1 MKEKGYDVQVLAE
14 KEILARML
22 AGGINI
28 GSWASGQIKTMVR
41 RGDAILLPENEYRQW
56 FETLPEAR
64 KQELIEK
71 WGPPPGDLMVYSF
84 QGEKQIVLP
93 VIKLGNVILAP
104 QPQRADI
111 SKVIESFHDKAVPPP
126 HQYVA
131 FYLWLKRQY
140 GADALVHL
148 GTHGTHEWL
157 PGKEQGLA
165 ATDWPLLLA
174 QDMPIVYPYIMDNV
188 GEGMQAKRRGEAVL
202 ISYLTPP
209 LLAGGLYG
217 ELSSLHDT
225 IHHYFDAVGETIK
238 DQYRRTILEKVRE
251 LSIDKDME
259 LDVDK
264 INDFDKFIEQL
275 HLKMHEIERQRVP
288 IGLHTLGVVPEPPL
302 VAATVQEILGE
313 DYKAL
318 VQKLIQGQITG
329 LSRQET
335 EELQD
340 LKAKELLQLTLVE
353 KIDPVAAQLR
363 VTGKNVENMTVML
376 KTARQHYDAFYKS
389 DEMAALLAALDG
401 RFVRPGP
408 GGDPIRNPM
417 ALPTGRNLIA
427 IDPSTMPT
435 RLHGKREKS

>member
-1 MKEKGYDVQVLAE
+1 MELMHWSLWERMVPMNGC
-14 KEILARML
+14 LAR
-22 AGGINI
+22 
-28 GSWASGQIKTMVR
+28 SRDCS
-41 RGDAILLPENEYRQW
+41 D
-56 FETLPEAR
+56 
-64 KQELIEK
+64 
-71 WGPPPGDLMVYSF
+71 
-84 QGEKQIVLP
+84 
-93 VIKLGNVILAP
+93 
-104 QPQRADI
+104 
-111 SKVIESFHDKAVPPP
+111 
-126 HQYVA
+126 
-131 FYLWLKRQY
+131 
-140 GADALVHL
+140 
-148 GTHGTHEWL
+148 
-157 PGKEQGLA
+157 GLA
-165 ATDWPLLLA
+165 LLLA

-259 LDVDK
+259 LDVAK

-353 KIDPVAAQLR
+353 KIDPV
-363 VTGKNVENMTVML
+363 
-376 KTARQHYDAFYKS
+376 
-389 DEMAALLAALDG
+389 
-401 RFVRPGP
+401 
-408 GGDPIRNPM
+408 
-417 ALPTGRNLIA
+417 
-427 IDPSTMPT
+427 
-435 RLHGKREKS
+435 RLSCV